1 MMRQLFAML
10 LLPAFVVAQSPMP
23 VPVSPIPEPVLATAV
38 QLRDAATKG
47 SGAYAIVESLTTEV
61 GARMAGSE
69 ADARAVR
76 WAEARF
82 KALGFDR
89 VTLEPVTF
97 PLWRRGDESAEVLSP
112 APQKLSLLALGF
124 SAGTPKGGIEAEVV
138 RFATL
143 DELKAAPDAAVRGKI
158 VFVSQTMERRRDG
171 GGYGKIVAVRGQSA
185 ELAGRKGAAA
195 VLIRSIGTDSDRFP
209 HTGGGVWMGQIALD
223 PELRKRAR
231 TLSDG
236 SLVVETRVPAAAL
249 SNPDADQL
257 DRLVALG
264 QPVRLKLVLD
274 VGLAGEGRSFNVIGD
289 LVGREKPDEVV
300 LIGGHL
306 DSWDPGTGAIDD
318 GAGIAITMAA
328 GAAIAR
334 LPERPRRSVRV
345 IAWANEEQGLY
356 GAQAYAK
363 AHPDAARTHVAVA
376 ESDFGAGRIYRFDS
390 NVDSASLPVADAI
403 GAVLYPLDIERG
415 GNAARGGPDVGP
427 LARLGVPV
435 FSLGQDGSD
444 YFDYHHTANDTL
456 DKIDPAALDQ
466 NVAAYAAFAYLAA
479 EAEHRIT
486 APRQP

>member
-1 MMRQLFAML
+1 MRLFVAMCL
-10 LLPAFVVAQSPMP
+10 VPFLACAQSP
-23 VPVSPIPEPVLATAV
+23 VPPSPFPAQAIATAT
-38 QLRDAATKG
+38 QLRDGALNG
-47 SGAYAIVESLTTEV
+47 SGAYAIVASLTTEV
-61 GARMAGSE
+61 GARMAGTE

-89 VTLEPVTF
+89 VTLEPVNF
-97 PLWRRGDESAEVLSP
+97 PLWRRGLESAEVLSP

-124 SAGTPKGGIEAEVV
+124 SSGTPKGGIEAEVV

-143 DELKAAPDAAVRGKI
+143 AELQSAPEASVRGKI

-185 ELAGRKGAAA
+185 ELAGRKGAVA
-195 VLIRSIGTDSDRFP
+195 VLIRSIGTDHDRFP
-209 HTGGGVWMGQIALD
+209 HTGGGIWMGQIALD
-223 PELRKRAR
+223 PELKKRAHK
-231 TLSDG
+231 LSDG
-236 SLVVETRVPAAAL
+236 SFVVDTYVPAAAL

-264 QPVRLKLVLD
+264 QPVTLRLVLD
-274 VGLAGEGRSFNVIGD
+274 VGLAGEARSYNVIAD
-289 LVGREKPDEVV
+289 LIGREKPEEFVV
-300 LIGGHL
+300 IGGHL
-306 DSWDPGTGAIDD
+306 DSWDPSTGAIDD

-328 GAAIAR
+328 GAAIAK

-363 AHPDAARTHVAVA
+363 AHPDAATTHVAAA

-390 NVDSASLPVADAI
+390 NVNAASLPYADAI
-403 GAVLYPLDIERG
+403 GSVLYPLDIERG
-415 GNAARGGPDVGP
+415 GNVAHGGPDVGP
-427 LARLGVPV
+427 LQKMGVPT

-456 DKIDPAALDQ
+456 DKIDPATLDQ

-479 EAEHRIT
+479 EAEHKIEARK
-486 APRQP
+486 QP

>member
-1 MMRQLFAML
+1 MRLCVAMCL
-10 LLPAFVVAQSPMP
+10 VPVLACAQAP
-23 VPVSPIPEPVLATAV
+23 VPPSPFPEPVLAIAA
-38 QLRDAATKG
+38 QLRAAALEG
-47 SGAYAIVESLTTEV
+47 SGAYTIVESLTTEV
-61 GARMAGSE
+61 GARMAGTE

-89 VTLEPVTF
+89 VTLEPVVF
-97 PLWRRGDESAEVLSP
+97 PMWRRGTESAEVLSP

-124 SAGTPKGGIEAEVV
+124 SSGTPKGGIEAEVV

-143 DELKAAPDAAVRGKI
+143 DELKAAPDASVRGKI

-171 GGYGKIVAVRGQSA
+171 GGYGKIVSVRGQGA
-185 ELAGRKGAAA
+185 EFAGRKGAAA

-209 HTGGGVWMGQIALD
+209 HTGGGVYMGQIALD
-223 PELRKRAR
+223 PDMRKRAK

-264 QPVRLKLVLD
+264 QPVKLKLVLD
-274 VGLAGEGRSFNVIGD
+274 VGLVGEGRTFNVIGD
-289 LVGREKPDEVV
+289 LIGREQPDEFVV
-300 LIGGHL
+300 IGGHL

-318 GAGIAITMAA
+318 GAGVAITMAA
-328 GAAIAR
+328 GAAIAK

-363 AHPDAARTHVAVA
+363 AHPDAATTHVAAA
-376 ESDFGAGRIYRFDS
+376 ESDFGAGLIYRFDS
-390 NVDSASLPVADAI
+390 NVDAASLPYADAI
-403 GAVLYPLDIERG
+403 GSVLYPLDIERG

-427 LARLGVPV
+427 LQKLGVPA

-456 DKIDPAALDQ
+456 DKIDAKNLDQ

-479 EAEHRIT
+479 ESEHKIA
-486 APRQP
+486 APKQP